1 MVMMMTMVVVVIVS
15 SGWDG
20 GRTGQQI
27 DGRIDQRAGDNGDK
41 PGIPGPYKHLSRAK
55 LQKVA
60 LPL

>member
-1 MVMMMTMVVVVIVS
+1 MMMVVTVS
-15 SGWDG
+15 SGRDG

-27 DGRIDQRAGDNGDK
+27 DGRIGQRAGDSGDK
-41 PGIPGPYKHLSRAK
+41 PGIPGPYKYLANRAK